1 MIVGAYRDTPL
12 LFETFG
18 RELRICQQR
27 AWGRDALMTGGM
39 KLAAIGIIWIA
50 FTVIMTSG
58 SSPVSNADGSS
69 AVWLTLALAL
79 AAGGSTLAIA
89 VGGDRSQPAEQRVEK
104 AKRTR
109 SRVGRMMD
117 SLSDDEVAELRARL
131 MADDD
136 EVVPLEQLMA
146 EREERRSS
154 R

>member
-1 MIVGAYRDTPL
+1 
-12 LFETFG
+12 
-18 RELRICQQR
+18 
-27 AWGRDALMTGGM
+27 M
-39 KLAAIGIIWIA
+39 KLAAIGIIWFA
-50 FTVIMTSG
+50 FTIIMTSG
-58 SSPVSNADGSS
+58 SSPVAGADGES

-89 VGGDRSQPAEQRVEK
+89 VGSDRSQPEEQRVEK

-109 SRVGRMMD
+109 SHVGRMMD

-131 MADDD
+131 MAEDD